1 MQVTSSG
8 GGGLAGFNGESSYG
22 DENAAPRRVTVTSV
36 TSVCRAPTVEAIRY
50 FHHQVSRI
58 YVFSKRKSFTKSK
71 MYL

>member
-8 GGGLAGFNGESSYG
+8 GGGLAGFNGESAYS
-22 DENAAPRRVTVTSV
+22 DKNAAPRRVTVTSV